1 MKAATLL
8 ALLSLVVL
16 RVAAQAPVAT
26 KPVIPSREIQI
37 KTALLAAPPQ
47 WRNEAA
53 VLGYDEKG
61 DLVTLRPGTNNLIC
75 LADDPATKGFS
86 AACYHKDLEPFMA
99 RGREL
104 RKEGK
109 NQKQVFDIR
118 EQEVKAGKLFMPK
131 GPSTLS
137 VYNANEEDY
146 NRETGEVKGKL
157 RYVIYIPFATPESTG
172 LPLKPEIPGG
182 PWIMDPGTH
191 RAHIMLNP
199 TM

>member
-1 MKAATLL
+1 MKLFPILVLLTLVCVS
-8 ALLSLVVL
+8 AS
-16 RVAAQAPVAT
+16 AQT
-26 KPVIPSREIQI
+26 PVIPSKEIQI
-37 KTALLAAPPQ
+37 KTALLAAAPQ
-47 WRNEAA
+47 WRDGAA

-61 DLVTLRPGTNNLIC
+61 ALVTLRAGTNNLIC
-75 LADDPATKGFS
+75 LADDPAAKGFS

-109 NQKQVFDIR
+109 KAKEVFDIR
-118 EQEVKAGKLFMPK
+118 EAEVKSGKLFMPK
-131 GPSTLS
+131 GPSTLA
-137 VYNANEEDY
+137 VFGGPDEDY

-157 RYVIYIPFATPESTG
+157 RHVIYIPFATSESTG
-172 LPLKPEIPGG
+172 LPLSPEIPGG

-191 RAHIMLNP
+191 RAHIMLTP

>member
-1 MKAATLL
+1 MKLATLL
-8 ALLSLVVL
+8 PLLALVCI
-16 RVAAQAPVAT
+16 AASAPP
-26 KPVIPSREIQI
+26 PVIPSKEIQI
-37 KTALLAAPPQ
+37 KTALLAAPPE
-47 WRNEAA
+47 WRDGAM
-53 VLGYDEKG
+53 VYGYDEKG
-61 DLVTLRPGTNNLIC
+61 TLVVLRPGTNNQIC

-99 RGREL
+99 RGRDL

-109 NQKQVFDIR
+109 NAKQVFDIR
-118 EQEVKAGKLFMPK
+118 EAEVKSGKLFMPK

-137 VYNANEEDY
+137 VYNADEKDY
-146 NRETGEVKGKL
+146 NPTTGEVKGKL

-182 PWIMDPGTH
+182 PWIMDAGTH

-199 TM
+199 TMN